1 MLKFKIGECS
11 VCISGSF
18 FALVTFIL
26 LLNDSTIALISLL
39 SALSHEIGHI
49 LVMIFL
55 GGRIKSLVFSATG
68 IRLEKSDETSFSY
81 EGEIILS
88 LAGIAVNGVLSVLF
102 AVLYRFYG
110 NTVLRDIALVNML
123 VGGFNLL
130 PIETLDGE
138 RAFHCLLL
146 KNISREMADKIS
158 FAVSVATIISLI
170 AVGAVISFYAKTNY
184 SLIIVTLYLIILLIN
199 HIIEL
204 KKS

>member
-1 MLKFKIGECS
+1 MFKFKIGECS

-26 LLNDSTIALISLL
+26 LLNDSTIALISLF
-39 SALSHEIGHI
+39 SALFHESGHI

-55 GGRIKSLVFSATG
+55 GEKIKTLVFSATG
-68 IRLEKSDETSFSY
+68 ISLEKSDTSTFSY
-81 EGEIILS
+81 DGEIILS
-88 LAGIAVNGVLSVLF
+88 LAGIAVNGVLSVAF
-102 AVLYRFYG
+102 AVFYKIYG

-123 VGGFNLL
+123 VGGFNML

-138 RAFHCLLL
+138 RTLHYLLL

-158 FAVSVATIISLI
+158 FAVSVMTIISLI
-170 AVGAVISFYAKTNY
+170 AVGTVISFYAKTNY
-184 SLIIVTLYLIILLIN
+184 SLMIVTLYLIILLIN

-204 KKS
+204 KKN